1 MMSELKRKKS
11 RFQRRRNRSKGLS
24 KRLVDGFRLCV
35 YRSNRHIEAQIINDR
50 EGKTVV
56 SASSNNQSLRN
67 DIESAESKIK
77 CAENVGKF
85 LAERAKESKI
95 TRVVFDRNGFPFH
108 GRVKSLAEGAYLSM
122 KRSPSEFVR

>member
-1 MMSELKRKKS
+1 MSELRRKKS

-24 KRLVDGFRLCV
+24 KQLVDRFRLCV

-56 SASSNNQSLRN
+56 SASSNNQSLKK
-67 DIESAESKIK
+67 IIGSADSKIK
-77 CAENVGKF
+77 CAEIVGLA
-85 LAERAKESKI
+85 LAERAKERKI

-108 GRVKSLAEGAYLSM
+108 GRVKSLADGARGGGLD
-122 KRSPSEFVR
+122 F

>member
-1 MMSELKRKKS
+1 MSELKRKKS

-56 SASSNNQSLRN
+56 SASSNNQSLRKN
-67 DIESAESKIK
+67 IESAESKIK
-77 CAENVGKF
+77 CAEIVGKA
-85 LAERAKESKI
+85 LAERAKESEI
-95 TRVVFDRNGFPFH
+95 TRVVFDRNGFPFR
-108 GRVKSLAEGAYLSM
+108 GRVKSLADGAREGGLV
-122 KRSPSEFVR
+122 F

>member
-1 MMSELKRKKS
+1 MSELKRKKS
-11 RFQRRRNRSKGLS
+11 RFKRRRNRSKGLS
-24 KRLVDGFRLCV
+24 KQLVDGFRLCV

-77 CAENVGKF
+77 CAEIVGC
-85 LAERAKESKI
+85 LLY
-95 TRVVFDRNGFPFH
+95 T
-108 GRVKSLAEGAYLSM
+108 
-122 KRSPSEFVR
+122 SPSPRD

>member
-1 MMSELKRKKS
+1 MSELKRKKN
-11 RFQRRRNRSKGLS
+11 RFKRRRNRSKGLS
-24 KRLVDGFRLCV
+24 KQSVDGFRLCV
-35 YRSNRHIEAQIINDR
+35 YRSNRHIEAKIINDR

-77 CAENVGKF
+77 CAEIVGKF

-108 GRVKSLAEGAYLSM
+108 GRVKSLAEGAREGGLV
-122 KRSPSEFVR
+122 F